1 MSSLAAAYIIPSDI
15 TLGQA
20 KEMITL
26 GTRLYDFF
34 QGDVHVGVAADEMAI
49 ESFAGFELDEHR
61 VALGCGE
68 EAEGELA
75 MREKVSGSGVMG
87 GGGGGAYHGWNEWNE
102 WVGCLSWMLN
112 ALFVKQSQYCSSSSK
127 QFTREAP
134 VSTGDLSLVRC

>member
-1 MSSLAAAYIIPSDI
+1 MSSLSAAYIIPSDI

-68 EAEGELA
+68 EAEGELV
-75 MREKVSGSGVMG
+75 MRKKVSGSGVMG
-87 GGGGGAYHGWNEWNE
+87 GGAGVGAYHGWNE

-112 ALFVKQSQYCSSSSK
+112 GLCVKQSQYCSSK
-127 QFTREAP
+127 QFTRLGILA
-134 VSTGDLSLVRC
+134 

>member
-1 MSSLAAAYIIPSDI
+1 MSSLFAAYIIPSDI

-75 MREKVSGSGVMG
+75 MREKVSGGGVM
-87 GGGGGAYHGWNEWNE
+87 GGGGGAYHGWSE
-102 WVGCLSWMLN
+102 WVGYLSWMLN
-112 ALFVKQSQYCSSSSK
+112 GFSVKQSQYCSSKASSSHDW
-127 QFTREAP
+127 E
-134 VSTGDLSLVRC
+134 S

>member
-1 MSSLAAAYIIPSDI
+1 MSSLFAAYIIPSDV

-87 GGGGGAYHGWNEWNE
+87 GGGGGGAYHGWNE

-112 ALFVKQSQYCSSSSK
+112 ELSVKQSQYCSSK
-127 QFTREAP
+127 QFTRLGILA
-134 VSTGDLSLVRC
+134 

>member
-1 MSSLAAAYIIPSDI
+1 MSSLSAAYIIPSDI

-68 EAEGELA
+68 EAEGELVT
-75 MREKVSGSGVMG
+75 RKKVSGGGVM
-87 GGGGGAYHGWNEWNE
+87 GGGGAYHGWSE

-112 ALFVKQSQYCSSSSK
+112 GLSVKQSQYCSSK
-127 QFTREAP
+127 QFTRLGILA
-134 VSTGDLSLVRC
+134 